1 MNYVLFHKEIP
12 VLNFELDEDL
22 YLTRI
27 NEIYN
32 EKHAPLGIF
41 NNAFDEPVSALRS
54 WWKNRAIPAS
64 RQYLKETLDFL
75 HIKTSS
81 ELLSKCHG
89 LSLSDHYWVKNLSGK
104 EHNLKWQDINFF
116 ENNFS
121 QDIGKILTGNFETED
136 IGSISFLS
144 PDASTDG
151 WLSKKWIIKNNK
163 RVLIKGGSET
173 YQQEPFNEV
182 LASKICSAL
191 NINHAEYTLAK
202 HKNSQGLFFYSE
214 CPDIVGL
221 STELV
226 PAYSV
231 FRTAKADNNT
241 DSLSLLFKACENL
254 GMKNIDAI
262 KKDFSKIATLDFII
276 ADTDRHLNNFGF
288 LRNPD
293 TLEWLGLA
301 PVYDSGTSLFCKQS
315 PADLRNPA
323 KHDSEYVETKP
334 FAKTILKQFDKI
346 LKVCGKVQL
355 NLSNLSGTGDYFS
368 NLLSQNPQNEG
379 RSEIL
384 GNIIDSRIKE
394 TVNILENT
402 VRHPFSF
409 TKRHSTNSWTY

>member
-1 MNYVLFHKEIP
+1 MEYVLFHKEIP
-12 VLNFELDEDL
+12 VLSFELDEDL

-27 NEIYN
+27 NEIYD
-32 EKHAPLGIF
+32 EKHVPIGIL
-41 NNAFDEPVSALRS
+41 NNAFDEPTSALRS

-89 LSLSDHYWVKNLSGK
+89 LSLSDHYWVQNRRDKD
-104 EHNLKWQDINFF
+104 HNLKWQDINFF
-116 ENNFS
+116 ENSFS
-121 QDIGKILTGNFETED
+121 EDIGKVLTGNFGIED

-182 LASKICSAL
+182 LASKICSVL
-191 NINHAEYTLAK
+191 NINHVEYTLVK
-202 HKNSQGLFFYSE
+202 HENAQGLFFYSE
-214 CPDIVGL
+214 CPDIVDL
-221 STELV
+221 STELI

-254 GMKNIDAI
+254 GMKNIEAI
-262 KKDFSKIATLDFII
+262 KQDFSKISTLDFII
-276 ADTDRHLNNFGF
+276 ANTDRHLNNFGF

-323 KHDSEYVETKP
+323 KHDSEYVEKKTFTK
-334 FAKTILKQFDKI
+334 TLLKQFDKI
-346 LKVCGKVQL
+346 LKVCGKPQL
-355 NLSNLSGTGDYFS
+355 NLSNLTSVGNYFS
-368 NLLSQNPQNEG
+368 DLLSQNPQNEG

-394 TVNILENT
+394 TSNFLENPQNHHSHFAK
-402 VRHPFSF
+402 RNFSD
-409 TKRHSTNSWTY
+409 